1 MRVSVC
7 VQMYQSG
14 KSVTIRESNQ
24 ASGVRVV
31 LCTKKLHFVGRNWHK
46 ENKFCS
52 ICGFRP
58 IKSILSDNPKSL
70 ISRINEVYACF
81 NKISLNRYFIEKKP
95 INFIIVIFY

>member
-14 KSVTIRESNQ
+14 KSGTIRESNQ

-46 ENKFCS
+46 ENRS
-52 ICGFRP
+52 VAYLDSGLLN
-58 IKSILSDNPKSL
+58 SILSDNPKSL
-70 ISRINEVYACF
+70 ISRINEVYVCF
-81 NKISLNRYFIEKKP
+81 NKISLYRYFIEKKT
-95 INFIIVIFY
+95 